1 MTDQQVMQI
10 AMRFQQKRDWAGFG
24 RAIEAYVR
32 SETIRDMIEVQ
43 EEHRMRTEKRS
54 AANPAGRAA
63 ATPRRVID
71 PALMQ
76 SLRAAGALRAG

>member
-1 MTDQQVMQI
+1 MQI

-32 SETIRDMIEVQ
+32 SETIRDMLEVQ
-43 EEHRMRTEKRS
+43 NDHRLRLDKRS

-63 ATPRRVID
+63 DTPRRMVD